1 MASEMDEL
9 FNNRL
14 INVFKTVNSPAPE
27 VGLTPRQ
34 AVWKKNKATLWYYPA
49 QQKKYD
55 TPLYFIYSLI
65 NQPFILDLGP
75 GYSLIQFFNEKGYDI
90 YLLDFGIPTYADKGL
105 TMADYI
111 LRYIKKGVQ
120 RALVH
125 SGASHISVIG
135 FCMGG
140 TFASIYA
147 AIADEPIQNLVLAV
161 APIDFSHFPI
171 FDEWQNSLRNGEIDF
186 DAILDTVGV
195 VPPDLMRIGLR
206 VVASPVYVSPY
217 LSLLRKGHDEEYA
230 LKWKRF
236 NFWADS
242 HIPFS
247 GAALKQMIQ
256 TLGIENGLINETLL
270 IDGEPVKL
278 SNINANLL
286 AVGSNV
292 DRLVPKE
299 QVQPVMDLVSSK
311 DKTFYAL
318 KGGHATLASNREVQ
332 EFLNSWLSVRSNPI
346 RLG

>member
-1 MASEMDEL
+1 MDEL

-55 TPLYFIYSLI
+55 TPLYFIYSLL

-75 GYSLIQFFNEKGYDI
+75 GYSLIKFLNEKGFDI
-90 YLLDFGIPTYADKGL
+90 YLLDFGIPTYADKDL
-105 TMADYI
+105 TVDDYI

-120 RALVH
+120 RTLIH
-125 SGASHISVIG
+125 SGASQISIIG

-147 AIADEPIQNLVLAV
+147 AIADEPIQNLILAV
-161 APIDFSHFPI
+161 APIDFSYFPI
-171 FDEWQNSLRNGEIDF
+171 FDEWQNRLRDGELDLETIF
-186 DAILDTVGV
+186 DTAGV
-195 VPPDLMRIGLR
+195 IPSPLMKAGIRLF
-206 VVASPVYVSPY
+206 VSPVYVSPY
-217 LSLLRKGHDEEYA
+217 LSLLRKSYDEEYA
-230 LKWKRF
+230 LKWKRL
-236 NFWADS
+236 NFWAES

-256 TLGIENGLINETLL
+256 TLGIENGLMNGTFL
-270 IDGEPVKL
+270 IDGTPVNL
-278 SNINANLL
+278 SNIHANLL

-299 QVQPVMDLVSSK
+299 QIQPVMDLVSSK
-311 DKTFYAL
+311 DKTFFAM
-318 KGGHATLASNREVQ
+318 KGGHATLATNKEVQ
-332 EFLNSWLSVRSNPI
+332 EFLSSWLSVRSNPI
-346 RLG
+346 RIS

>member
-1 MASEMDEL
+1 MASEMDNL
-9 FNNRL
+9 LTNRL
-14 INVFKTVNSPAPE
+14 TNVFNTINSPAPE

-34 AVWKKNKATLWYYPA
+34 AVWRKNKSVLWYYPA
-49 QQKKYD
+49 QKKKYD
-55 TPLYFIYSLI
+55 TPLYFIYSLL

-75 GYSLIQFFNEKGYDI
+75 GYSLIQFLNEQGYDI
-90 YLLDFGIPTYADKGL
+90 YLLDFGIPTYADKDH
-105 TMADYI
+105 TMDDYI

-120 RALVH
+120 RALIH
-125 SGASHISVIG
+125 SGASQITIIG

-147 AIADEPIQNLVLAV
+147 AIADEPIQNLILAV
-161 APIDFSHFPI
+161 APIDFSYFPI
-171 FDEWQNSLRNGEIDF
+171 FDEWQNSLREGELDL
-186 DAILDTVGV
+186 DSILDTVGV
-195 VPPDLMRIGLR
+195 IPSPLMKAGVR
-206 VVASPVYVSPY
+206 VFASPVYATPY
-217 LSLLRKGHDEEYA
+217 LSLLRKSHDEEYA

-256 TLGIENGLINETLL
+256 TLGIENGLMNGTLS
-270 IDGEPVKL
+270 IDGNLVNL

-292 DRLVPKE
+292 DRMVPKE

-311 DKTFYAL
+311 DKTFFAL
-318 KGGHATLASNREVQ
+318 KGGHATLATNREVQ
-332 EFLNSWLSVRSNPI
+332 EFLSSWLSVRSNPI
-346 RLG
+346 R